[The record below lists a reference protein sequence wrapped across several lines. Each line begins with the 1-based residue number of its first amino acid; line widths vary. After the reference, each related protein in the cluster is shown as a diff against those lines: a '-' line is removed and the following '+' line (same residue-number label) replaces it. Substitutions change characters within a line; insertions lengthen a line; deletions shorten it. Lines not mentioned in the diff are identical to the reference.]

1 LSHSTE
7 SNSEISDLE
16 VLVGGNFIDKDL
28 KMKKRSV
35 SKWKIRAIFDLSFEV
50 LMKYLTNVFLRA
62 VLLQLDRAK

>member
-1 LSHSTE
+1 M
-7 SNSEISDLE
+7 
-16 VLVGGNFIDKDL
+16 GGNFIDKDL